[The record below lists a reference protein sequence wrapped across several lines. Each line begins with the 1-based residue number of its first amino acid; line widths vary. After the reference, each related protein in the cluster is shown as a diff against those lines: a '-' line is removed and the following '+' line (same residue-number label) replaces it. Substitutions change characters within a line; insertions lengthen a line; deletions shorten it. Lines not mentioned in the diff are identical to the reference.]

1 MSGDSMNSDIAEV
14 LNLPPV
20 NQVGFVVKDL
30 KKALALYEP
39 LFGTFVEMDA
49 PDMEWEYRGRPETS
63 SLKIAFAN
71 SGDVEIELIEWV
83 SGETPHKEFLE
94 AGREGMHHLRFVV
107 DNVEE
112 KVREAEAVGYRQIWY
127 KRFGEGLAASYLE
140 REGDPLVLEFFE
152 NRQG

>member
-1 MSGDSMNSDIAEV
+1 MNTNLPKE

-30 KKALALYEP
+30 EKALEFYQP
-39 LFGTFVEMDA
+39 LFGEFAVMDA
-49 PDMEWEYRGRPETS
+49 PDMEWDYRGRPEVS

-94 AGREGMHHLRFVV
+94 AGHEGMHHLRFVV

-112 KVREAEAVGYRQIWY
+112 KVQEAEAVGYQQIWY

-140 REGDPLVLEFFE
+140 REGDPLILEFFE
-152 NRQG
+152 NKLG

>member
-1 MSGDSMNSDIAEV
+1 MNTNTPKE

-30 KKALALYEP
+30 EKAIEFYKP
-39 LFGTFVEMDA
+39 LFGEFTVMDA
-49 PDMEWEYRGRPETS
+49 PDMEWDYRGRPEVS

-71 SGDVEIELIEWV
+71 SGDVEIELIEWIC
-83 SGETPHKEFLE
+83 GETPHKDFLE
-94 AGREGMHHLRFVV
+94 AGHEGMHHLRFIV
-107 DNVEE
+107 DNVEA
-112 KVREAEAVGYRQIWY
+112 KVEEAQACGYRQIWY

-152 NRQG
+152 NKLG

>member
-1 MSGDSMNSDIAEV
+1 MNTDIAEV
-14 LNLPPV
+14 LELPPV

-30 KKALALYEP
+30 EQALELYKP
-39 LFGTFVEMDA
+39 LFGEFTVMEA
-49 PDMEWEYRGRPETS
+49 SDMEWEYRGKPEMS
-63 SLKIAFAN
+63 SLRIAFGN

-83 SGETPHKEFLE
+83 SGGTPHKEFLD

-112 KVREAEAVGYRQIWY
+112 KVKEAEAVGYREIWY

-140 REGDPLVLEFFE
+140 RDGDPLILELFE
-152 NRQG
+152 NKLG

>member
-1 MSGDSMNSDIAEV
+1 MSTDVAAA

-30 KKALALYEP
+30 DKALAVYEP
-39 LFGTFVEMDA
+39 LFGSFTVMDA
-49 PDMEWEYRGRPETS
+49 PDMEWEYRGRPEVS

-71 SGDVEIELIEWV
+71 SGDVEIELIEWI
-83 SGETPHKEFLE
+83 SGGTPHKEFLE

-112 KVREAEAVGYRQIWY
+112 KVKEAEAFGYQEIWY

-140 REGDPLVLEFFE
+140 REGDPLILEFFE
-152 NRQG
+152 NKLG